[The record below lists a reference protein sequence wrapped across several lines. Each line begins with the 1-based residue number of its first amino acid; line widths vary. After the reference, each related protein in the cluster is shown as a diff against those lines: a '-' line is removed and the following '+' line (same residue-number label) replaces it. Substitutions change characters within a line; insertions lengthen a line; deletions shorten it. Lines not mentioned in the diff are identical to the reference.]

1 MRGRIRKGQPLSG
14 LRCQVGEVMKRAGK
28 SARRANPMM
37 AGRKARS
44 DWSGGQEKPLS
55 DENSVPVP
63 QTDTGGGVENTK
75 ATGKPSLRN

>member
-1 MRGRIRKGQPLSG
+1 MRGRNRKGQPLIG
-14 LRCQVGEVMKRAGK
+14 LRCQVGEVKKRGGK
-28 SARRANPMM
+28 PPRGANPMM
-37 AGRKARS
+37 AGFRARS
-44 DWSGGQEKPLS
+44 DRRGGQEKPLS